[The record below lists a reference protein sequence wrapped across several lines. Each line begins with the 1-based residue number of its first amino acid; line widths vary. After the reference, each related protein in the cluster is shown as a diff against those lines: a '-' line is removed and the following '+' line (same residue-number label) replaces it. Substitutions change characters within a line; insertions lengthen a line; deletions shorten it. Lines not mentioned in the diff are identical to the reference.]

1 MKQIFNIDD
10 RIYYSR
16 NGYGYVSSVTINKDE
31 ILYTVDN
38 DILRCYMQDELSF
51 SAFTDSVN
59 HVRPSSLLDDAIS
72 KYLKSLPSFSSGADG
87 ITGFMRGIL
96 CHKKLYNNVK
106 NENKKYANDRTL
118 FYKGVQVYETSMM
131 VNEDE
136 IIVF

>member
-10 RIYYSR
+10 KVYYGR
-16 NGYGYVSSVTINKDE
+16 NGYGYISSVTINKDE
-31 ILYTVDN
+31 ILYTVDK
-38 DILRCYMQDELSF
+38 LHYMQNELSF

-59 HVRPSSLLDDAIS
+59 HVRPSSLLDDAIT
-72 KYLKSLPSFSSGADG
+72 KYLKSLSSFSSGADG

-131 VNEDE
+131 VAEDE

>member
-10 RIYYSR
+10 KVYYSKF
-16 NGYGYVSSVTINKDE
+16 YAYIKSVTNNKDA

-51 SAFTDSVN
+51 SSFTESVN
-59 HVRPSSLLDDAIS
+59 HVRPSSLLDDAID
-72 KYLKSLPSFSSGADG
+72 KYLDKWDADG
-87 ITGFMRGIL
+87 SMRFMRGIL
-96 CHKKLYNNVK
+96 CHKKLYNSVK